1 MVSSRKA
8 VGAQNGSIF
17 GVKAP
22 GGEDGAKAAGG
33 KANAKT
39 KSSSKKKPEK
49 EKEDPVPTLEEVGWV
64 MFLVYC
70 WFI

>member
-22 GGEDGAKAAGG
+22 GEEQAKPSKGG
-33 KANAKT
+33 KNNGPSKAKPE
-39 KSSSKKKPEK
+39 PEK
-49 EKEDPVPTLEEVGWV
+49 EEPVPTLEEVGWV
-64 MFLVYC
+64 LTSD
-70 WFI
+70 